1 MPLGT
6 LARVANQVEQLRFG
20 RFSLHTGQR
29 LLLADGQP
37 LRLGGRALD
46 ILLVLLEHAGAV
58 VDKQTLLARIWP
70 DSVVEEIN
78 LRVHIAA
85 LRRAL
90 GEGRNDQRFIV
101 NLPGQGYSFVAP
113 VLREGHGAALPV
125 APPAHNLPVRLSRII
140 GRDDE
145 LAALTLLLGQR
156 RLVTLTG
163 PVGVGKTS
171 LALAAAHCQLAR
183 WPDGVWLLDFAQA
196 RSADEAVASLLR
208 EQGLQTRA
216 DCPLGGLPGHL
227 LQRRLLLVL
236 DHCEAQAG
244 VCRRLAEALLA
255 LAPGVTLLA
264 VCREPLRVRG
274 ETLLPVSPL
283 AVPPT
288 SDAHSV
294 EQFMSYA
301 AVRLFVT
308 CTQAR
313 QPDFRLREQDLKAVW
328 EICRRLDGLPL
339 ALELAAA
346 QIEVFALVGLRAQL
360 NQGLHVLNR
369 GRRTAEA
376 RHHSLRAALDWSFQR
391 LPVAQ
396 QEVLR
401 CLASLG
407 RGFSLEQ
414 AVAHGSAA
422 GIGPL
427 ATVRAVERLAA
438 KSLLTV
444 DPGPTRYR
452 VLNSTR
458 WYLGQQA
465 AADQSA
471 RLSS

>member
-1 MPLGT
+1 LGT
-6 LARVANQVEQLRFG
+6 LARLSTQDEALRFDH
-20 RFSLHTGQR
+20 FTVHTGQR

-58 VDKQTLLARIWP
+58 VDKRTLLARVWP

-90 GEGRNDQRFIV
+90 GEGVIV

-113 VLREGHGAALPV
+113 LQRDGDANFV
-125 APPAHNLPVRLSRII
+125 ASNLPTRLGRLI

-145 LAALTLLLGQR
+145 LAALALLLGQR

-163 PVGVGKTS
+163 PVGVGKSS
-171 LALAAAHCQLAR
+171 LALVAAEDQAGR
-183 WPDGVWLLDFAQA
+183 WPDGTWRLDFAQA
-196 RSADEAVASLLR
+196 SSAQEALANLLR
-208 EQGLQTRA
+208 DQGLA
-216 DCPLGGLPGHL
+216 FIPDCPLGGLPTHL

-236 DHCEAQAG
+236 DHCEAQPG
-244 VCRRLAEALLA
+244 TSRRLAEALLA
-255 LAPGVTLLA
+255 LAPGVSILA

-283 AVPPT
+283 AVPPA
-288 SDAHSV
+288 SEAHSV

-301 AVRLFVT
+301 AVRLFVSRA
-308 CTQAR
+308 QAR
-313 QPDFRLREQDLKAVW
+313 QPDFCLREQDLPAVW

-346 QIEVFALVGLRAQL
+346 QIDVFALVGLRAQL
-360 NQGLHVLNR
+360 NQGLQVLNR

-376 RHHSLRAALDWSFQR
+376 RHQSLKAALDWSFQR
-391 LPVAQ
+391 LSDPEQ
-396 QEVLR
+396 QVLR
-401 CLASLG
+401 CLAGLG

-414 AVAHGSAA
+414 AVAHGAAA
-422 GIGPL
+422 GLGPL
-427 ATVRAVERLAA
+427 LTVRAVEQLAA

-444 DPGPTRYR
+444 EHGRSAYR
-452 VLNSTR
+452 VLDSTR
-458 WYLGQQA
+458 WYLGQPA
-465 AADQSA
+465 ATPQPA
-471 RLSS
+471 